1 MSVHLR
7 LTGQEEQI
15 GGYDLIYKGDF
26 LKPNPAS
33 VFTTSLG
40 THNNRDKQLRRMWKQ
55 IRKRKQ
61 EQQTSTSAAGG
72 GAASQPDSQSQG
84 QAASDKTQAQGGG
97 GSGDKL
103 ASSPTRNN

>member
-1 MSVHLR
+1 
-7 LTGQEEQI
+7 LTGQEEQV

-40 THNNRDKQLRRMWKQ
+40 THNNRDKQLRKMWKQ

-61 EQQTSTSAAGG
+61 EQQTSTNTAGG
-72 GAASQPDSQSQG
+72 GTASGQPDSQSQG

-97 GSGDKL
+97 GSGDKP